1 MSWKDH
7 RVDEDFIPKKSK
19 RKPTDGSSAKK
30 KAKKRAKKKHLP
42 KDHKKKKAEVEK
54 EKILGLLLDPLYRPM
69 KMKEIAILLDIPKSK
84 RDMLESILDELVAEG
99 SAFVSKRGKYQKTEE
114 YHGEVV
120 TGIYTANPKGF
131 GFVTVEGYEEDF
143 YISPDNRNHAMHK
156 DTVEVEILPKPLDG
170 KRQEAKVLSITE
182 HGMDYVVGTYEKSKH
197 FGFVIPDDPK
207 VDMDVFIP
215 EGKELHA
222 VTGHKV
228 VATITNYGGKGK
240 KPEGIVVE
248 ILGHRDD
255 PGTDILSIVKAM
267 GIPTDFPEEVL
278 SEANQAAVPVTDS
291 MMKGRMDLRD
301 QLMVTIDG
309 DDSKDL
315 DDAISLTKDGENY
328 ILGVHIA
335 DVSEYVKENSALD
348 KEARKRGTSVYLV
361 DRVIPMLPRALSNGM
376 CSLNHN
382 EDRLAMSC
390 IMTVN
395 PKGEV
400 IDHVIAESIVNIDY
414 RMTYHNV
421 KGIVIDHD
429 EALRQEYDLVTP
441 MLDEMLHLSKLVR
454 AKRHQD
460 GCIDFDFPEYKIQVD
475 EKCKPISIELYEHSE
490 ANELIEDF
498 MILANETVA
507 EEYCKKEIPFL
518 YRTHGVPDHDR
529 IHDLSVF
536 IENFGLTLRQK
547 GDELQ
552 PKEVQELLEKV
563 KGKKEEALISMLT
576 LRSMQQAK
584 YETEC
589 IGHFGLAAKFYSH
602 FTSPIRRYPDLQIHR
617 IMKEDLRGKLN
628 QKRIEHYRKILD
640 SVAKE
645 TSMLERR
652 SDEAEREV
660 SKLKKAEYMQMH
672 LGETYTGIISGV
684 TAWGIYVQL
693 PNSIEGLVH
702 VSTLTDDY
710 YRFDEKHYCMIGECL
725 GKVYHMSQ
733 SVVVKV
739 AHADT
744 DSRTIDFELV
754 K

>member
-1 MSWKDH
+1 
-7 RVDEDFIPKKSK
+7 
-19 RKPTDGSSAKK
+19 
-30 KAKKRAKKKHLP
+30 
-42 KDHKKKKAEVEK
+42 
-54 EKILGLLLDPLYRPM
+54 
-69 KMKEIAILLDIPKSK
+69 
-84 RDMLESILDELVAEG
+84 
-99 SAFVSKRGKYQKTEE
+99 
-114 YHGEVV
+114 
-120 TGIYTANPKGF
+120 
-131 GFVTVEGYEEDF
+131 
-143 YISPDNRNHAMHK
+143 
-156 DTVEVEILPKPLDG
+156 
-170 KRQEAKVLSITE
+170 
-182 HGMDYVVGTYEKSKH
+182 
-197 FGFVIPDDPK
+197 
-207 VDMDVFIP
+207 
-215 EGKELHA
+215 
-222 VTGHKV
+222 
-228 VATITNYGGKGK
+228 
-240 KPEGIVVE
+240 
-248 ILGHRDD
+248 
-255 PGTDILSIVKAM
+255 
-267 GIPTDFPEEVL
+267 
-278 SEANQAAVPVTDS
+278 
-291 MMKGRMDLRD
+291 
-301 QLMVTIDG
+301 
-309 DDSKDL
+309 
-315 DDAISLTKDGENY
+315 
-328 ILGVHIA
+328 
-335 DVSEYVKENSALD
+335 
-348 KEARKRGTSVYLV
+348 
-361 DRVIPMLPRALSNGM
+361 
-376 CSLNHN
+376 
-382 EDRLAMSC
+382 MSC

-421 KGIVIDHD
+421 KEIVIDHD
-429 EALRQEYDLVTP
+429 EALRQEYGLVTP

-507 EEYCKKEIPFL
+507 EEYCKKKIPFL
-518 YRTHGVPDHDR
+518 YRTHGVPDYDR

-725 GKVYHMSQ
+725 GKAYHMSQ